1 MMDTAQKYEKYVVT
15 SHAPPMPPVE
25 VSHAQGAT
33 ISAADGTTYLD
44 GFAGYSVVNA
54 GHSNPEVLAAAKSA
68 MDRHIHVGS
77 YLYYAPA
84 VADLAEKLA
93 AITPGRLQQS
103 FFGNSGAEAVEGA
116 LRVAKTYTDRNEFIS
131 LQYSFHGRTL
141 GTLSLGGNAR
151 RKRRAGPMVA
161 GAAVAP
167 APYCYR
173 CPLHLTYPS
182 CDVACADEV
191 ERVFE
196 TQTSGNVAAMIAE
209 PVMGE
214 GGIIVP
220 PPAYF
225 PKVKRIVENND
236 ALFISD
242 EVQTSFGRTGSM
254 FASEEMGIEPDI
266 LTLAKG
272 IANGFPLSAFTTRPE
287 IGESFQPGDH
297 FSTFGGN
304 LVSSAAA
311 IATIEFLEREQIA
324 EHTRRVGQHV
334 LNVLEGWQDTHPL
347 VGDVRGKGLMI
358 GIELVSDQETRDP
371 APEAAKR
378 VQEECRKAGLLIG
391 CGGFYG
397 NVLRFQPP
405 LVITMAQAGRAL
417 DILDQALRSQEPG
430 YASSVHSIAERASI
444 S

>member
-1 MMDTAQKYEKYVVT
+1 MDTKQKYEKYVVT
-15 SHAPPMPPVE
+15 SHAPAMPPVE

-33 ISAADGTTYLD
+33 ITAADGTTYLD

-68 MDRHIHVGS
+68 MDRHVHVGS

-93 AITPGRLQQS
+93 EITPGRLEQS

-116 LRVAKTYTDRNEFIS
+116 LRIAKTYTDRNEFIS

-151 RKRRAGPMVA
+151 RKRRAGPMASGVA
-161 GAAVAP
+161 IAP

-182 CDVACADEV
+182 CNVACADEV

-220 PPAYF
+220 PPEYF
-225 PKVKRIVENND
+225 PKVKPILERNE

-242 EVQTSFGRTGSM
+242 EVQTSFGRTGTM
-254 FASEEMGIEPDI
+254 FASEEIGVEPDI

-304 LVSSAAA
+304 LVSAAAA
-311 IATIEFLEREQIA
+311 IATIGFLEREQVPA
-324 EHTRRVGQHV
+324 HARRLGRYI
-334 LNVLEGWQDTHPL
+334 LNELETWRNAHPL
-347 VGDVRGKGLMI
+347 IGDVRGKGLMI
-358 GIELVSDQETRDP
+358 GIELVTDQENKTP
-371 APEAAKR
+371 AADEAKR

-405 LVITMAQAGRAL
+405 LIITLAQAQRAL
-417 DILDQALRSQEPG
+417 EILDSAFSAVEE
-430 YASSVHSIAERASI
+430 SSAILAAT
-444 S
+444 

>member
-1 MMDTAQKYEKYVVT
+1 MDTKEKYEKYVVT
-15 SHAPPMPPVE
+15 SHAPAMPPVE

-33 ISAADGTTYLD
+33 ITAADGTEYLD

-54 GHSNPEVLAAAKSA
+54 GHSNPAVIAAAKAA
-68 MDRHIHVGS
+68 MDRHVHVGS

-93 AITPGRLQQS
+93 QITPGRLQQS

-151 RKRRAGPMVA
+151 RKRRAGPLVS
-161 GAAVAP
+161 GAAIAP

-182 CDVACADEV
+182 CNVACADEV
-191 ERVFE
+191 ERVFD

-220 PPAYF
+220 PPEYF
-225 PKVKRIVENND
+225 PKVKRILDQNE
-236 ALFISD
+236 ALFIAD
-242 EVQTSFGRTGSM
+242 EVQTSFGRTGTM
-254 FASEEMGIEPDI
+254 FASEEIGIEPDI
-266 LTLAKG
+266 LTSAKG

-304 LVSSAAA
+304 LVSAAAA
-311 IATIEFLEREQIA
+311 IATIDFLEREELS
-324 EHTRRVGQHV
+324 EHARYVGQRV
-334 LNVLEGWQDTHPL
+334 LDTLETWRESHDL

-358 GIELVSDQETRDP
+358 GIELVTDRAARTP
-371 APEAAKR
+371 APDEAKR
-378 VQEECRKAGLLIG
+378 VQEACRQAGLLIG

-405 LVITMAQAGRAL
+405 LVISLAQAERAL
-417 DILDQALRSQEPG
+417 DILDNALSVVEESTSVLA
-430 YASSVHSIAERASI
+430 AS
-444 S
+444 

>member
-1 MMDTAQKYEKYVVT
+1 MDTKQKYEKYVVT
-15 SHAPPMPPVE
+15 SHAPAMPPVE
-25 VSHAQGAT
+25 VSHALGAT
-33 ISAADGTTYLD
+33 ITAADGTAYLD

-54 GHSNPEVLAAAKSA
+54 GHSNPEVLAAAKST
-68 MDRHIHVGS
+68 MDRHVHVGS

-93 AITPGRLQQS
+93 EITPGRLEQS

-116 LRVAKTYTDRNEFIS
+116 LRIAKTYTDRTEFIS

-151 RKRRAGPMVA
+151 RKRRAGPLTSGVA
-161 GAAVAP
+161 IAP

-182 CDVACADEV
+182 CNVACADEV

-196 TQTSGNVAAMIAE
+196 TQTTGNVAAMIAE

-214 GGIIVP
+214 AGIIVP
-220 PPAYF
+220 PPEYF
-225 PKVKRIVENND
+225 PKAKRIVEQND
-236 ALFISD
+236 ALFIAD

-254 FASEEMGIEPDI
+254 FASEDIGVEPDI
-266 LTLAKG
+266 LTSAKG
-272 IANGFPLSAFTTRPE
+272 IANGFPLSAFTTRRE
-287 IGESFQPGDH
+287 IGESFLPGDH

-304 LVSSAAA
+304 LVSAAAA
-311 IATIEFLEREQIA
+311 IATIDFLEREDLPAHA
-324 EHTRRVGQHV
+324 EYVGRHV
-334 LNVLEGWQDTHPL
+334 LDALATIRDDHPL
-347 VGDVRGKGLMI
+347 IGDVRGKGLMI
-358 GIELVSDQETRDP
+358 GLELVTDRETKNP
-371 APEAAKR
+371 APDEAKQ
-378 VQEECRKAGLLIG
+378 VQEECRRAGLLIG

-405 LVITMAQAGRAL
+405 LIITLAQADRAL
-417 DILDQALRSQEPG
+417 DILDSALSAVEES
-430 YASSVHSIAERASI
+430 AAVLTT
-444 S
+444 

>member
-1 MMDTAQKYEKYVVT
+1 MDTKEKYAKYVVT

-33 ISAADGTTYLD
+33 ITATDGTTYLD

-54 GHSNPEVLAAAKSA
+54 GHSNPDVIAAAKSA

-84 VADLAEKLA
+84 VGDLAEKLA
-93 AITPGRLQQS
+93 EITPRRLEQS

-116 LRVAKTYTDRNEFIS
+116 LRIAKTFTNRNEFIA

-151 RKRRAGPMVA
+151 RKRRAGPLVSGVA
-161 GAAVAP
+161 MAP

-182 CDVACADEV
+182 CNVACAAEV
-191 ERVFE
+191 ERVFD

-220 PPAYF
+220 PPEYF
-225 PKVKRIVENND
+225 PKVSRILRSND
-236 ALFISD
+236 ALFIAD
-242 EVQTSFGRTGSM
+242 EVQTSFGRTGTM
-254 FASEEMGIEPDI
+254 FASEEIGVEPDI
-266 LTLAKG
+266 LTMAKG
-272 IANGFPLSAFTTRPE
+272 IANGFPLSAFITRPE
-287 IGESFQPGDH
+287 IGESFLPGDH

-304 LVSSAAA
+304 LVAAAAA
-311 IATIEFLEREQIA
+311 IATVNYLERENLAQHARYI
-324 EHTRRVGQHV
+324 GQHV
-334 LNVLEGWQDTHPL
+334 LDALARMQRDQSL
-347 VGDVRGKGLMI
+347 IGDVRGKGLMI
-358 GIELVSDQETRDP
+358 GIELVKDRETKSP
-371 APEAAKR
+371 APDEAKQ
-378 VQEECRKAGLLIG
+378 VQEECRKAGLLVG

-397 NVLRFQPP
+397 NVIRFQPP
-405 LVITMAQAGRAL
+405 LVITMAQTDRAL
-417 DILDQALRSQEPG
+417 DILDSALSEVARPTAVLS
-430 YASSVHSIAERASI
+430 AS
-444 S
+444 

>member
-1 MMDTAQKYEKYVVT
+1 MDTKQKYEKYVVT
-15 SHAPPMPPVE
+15 SHAAAMPPVE

-33 ISAADGTTYLD
+33 ITAADGTTYLD

-54 GHSNPEVLAAAKSA
+54 GHSNPEILAAAKTA
-68 MDRHIHVGS
+68 MDRHVHVGS

-93 AITPGRLQQS
+93 EITPGRLEQS

-116 LRVAKTYTDRNEFIS
+116 LRIAKTYTDRNEFIS

-151 RKRRAGPMVA
+151 RKRRAGPMASGVA
-161 GAAVAP
+161 IAP

-182 CDVACADEV
+182 CNVACAEEV

-214 GGIIVP
+214 AGIIV
-220 PPAYF
+220 AATRVLS
-225 PKVKRIVENND
+225 KSVERIVARND

-242 EVQTSFGRTGSM
+242 EVQTSYGRTGTM
-254 FASEEMGIEPDI
+254 FASEEIGVEPDI
-266 LTLAKG
+266 LTSAKG
-272 IANGFPLSAFTTRPE
+272 IANGFPLSAFTTRRE
-287 IGESFQPGDH
+287 IGESFLPGDH

-304 LVSSAAA
+304 LVSAAAA
-311 IATIEFLEREQIA
+311 IATIAFLEREDLPA
-324 EHTRRVGQHV
+324 HARYLGQHV
-334 LNVLEGWQDTHPL
+334 LNSLSSLQDDHPL
-347 VGDVRGKGLMI
+347 MGDVRGKG
-358 GIELVSDQETRDP
+358 
-371 APEAAKR
+371 
-378 VQEECRKAGLLIG
+378 
-391 CGGFYG
+391 
-397 NVLRFQPP
+397 
-405 LVITMAQAGRAL
+405 
-417 DILDQALRSQEPG
+417 
-430 YASSVHSIAERASI
+430 
-444 S
+444 

>member
-1 MMDTAQKYEKYVVT
+1 MDTKQKYEKYVVT

-33 ISAADGTTYLD
+33 ITAADGTTYLD

-54 GHSNPEVLAAAKSA
+54 GHSNPEVIAAAKSA

-84 VADLAEKLA
+84 VGDLAEKLA
-93 AITPGRLQQS
+93 EITPGRLEQS

-116 LRVAKTYTDRNEFIS
+116 LRIAKTFTNRNEFIT

-151 RKRRAGPMVA
+151 RKRRAGPMVSGVA
-161 GAAVAP
+161 IAP

-182 CDVACADEV
+182 CNVACADEV
-191 ERVFE
+191 ERVFD

-220 PPAYF
+220 PPEYF
-225 PKVKRIVENND
+225 PKVSRILQSND
-236 ALFISD
+236 ALFIAD
-242 EVQTSFGRTGSM
+242 EVQTSFGRTGTM
-254 FASEEMGIEPDI
+254 FASEEIGVEPDI

-272 IANGFPLSAFTTRPE
+272 IANGFPLSAFITRSE
-287 IGESFQPGDH
+287 IGESFLPGDH

-304 LVSSAAA
+304 LVSAAAA
-311 IATIEFLEREQIA
+311 IATVNYLERENLAQHARFI
-324 EHTRRVGQHV
+324 GQHV
-334 LNVLEGWQDTHPL
+334 LDALARMQRAQPL
-347 VGDVRGKGLMI
+347 IGDVRGKGLMI
-358 GIELVSDQETRDP
+358 GIELVKDRDTKSP
-371 APEAAKR
+371 APEEAKR
-378 VQEECRKAGLLIG
+378 VQEECRKAGLLVG

-397 NVLRFQPP
+397 NVIRFQPP
-405 LVITMAQAGRAL
+405 LVITMAQADRAL
-417 DILDQALRSQEPG
+417 EILDSAFSAVARPAAVLT
-430 YASSVHSIAERASI
+430 AS
-444 S
+444 

>member
-1 MMDTAQKYEKYVVT
+1 MDTQQKYEEYVVT
-15 SHAPPMPPVE
+15 SHAPAMPPVE

-33 ISAADGTTYLD
+33 ITAADGTEYLD

-54 GHSNPEVLAAAKSA
+54 GHSNPEILAAAKDA
-68 MDRHIHVGS
+68 MDRHVHVGS

-93 AITPGRLQQS
+93 EITPGRLQQS

-116 LRVAKTYTDRNEFIS
+116 LRIAKTYTDRNEFIS

-151 RKRRAGPMVA
+151 RKRRAGPLVS
-161 GAAVAP
+161 GAAMAP

-182 CDVACADEV
+182 CNVACADEV
-191 ERVFE
+191 ERVFD

-220 PPAYF
+220 PPEYF
-225 PKVKRIVENND
+225 PKVKRILDQND
-236 ALFISD
+236 ALFIAD
-242 EVQTSFGRTGSM
+242 EVQTSFGRTGTM
-254 FASEEMGIEPDI
+254 FASEEIGIEPDI
-266 LTLAKG
+266 LTSAKG

-304 LVSSAAA
+304 LVSAAA
-311 IATIEFLEREQIA
+311 ALATIDYLEREELS
-324 EHTRRVGQHV
+324 EHARILGQRILDALKPWRESHY
-334 LNVLEGWQDTHPL
+334 L

-358 GIELVSDQETRDP
+358 GIELVTDREAKTP
-371 APEAAKR
+371 APDEAKR
-378 VQEECRKAGLLIG
+378 VQEECRKAGLLVG

-397 NVLRFQPP
+397 NVIRFQPP
-405 LVITMAQAGRAL
+405 LVISPAQAERAL
-417 DILDQALRSQEPG
+417 DVLDNALTAVEES
-430 YASSVHSIAERASI
+430 ASVLAAT
-444 S
+444 

>member
-1 MMDTAQKYEKYVVT
+1 MDTKQKYEQFVVT

-25 VSHAQGAT
+25 VSHAEGAT
-33 ISAADGTTYLD
+33 ITAADGTTYLD

-68 MDRHIHVGS
+68 MDRHVHVGS

-93 AITPGRLQQS
+93 EITPGRLQQS

-116 LRVAKTYTDRNEFIS
+116 LRVAKTFTGRNEFIS

-151 RKRRAGPMVA
+151 RKRRAGPLVA
-161 GAAVAP
+161 GAAIAP

-191 ERVFE
+191 ERVFD

-209 PVMGE
+209 PLMGE
-214 GGIIVP
+214 GGIIEP
-220 PPAYF
+220 PPEYF
-225 PKVKRIVENND
+225 PKVKRILERNE

-242 EVQTSFGRTGSM
+242 EVQTSFGRTGAM
-254 FASEEMGIEPDI
+254 FASEEIGIEPDI
-266 LTLAKG
+266 LTSAKG

-304 LVSSAAA
+304 LVSAAAA
-311 IATIEFLEREQIA
+311 IATIDFLEREKVP
-324 EHTRRVGQHV
+324 EYTRRLGQHV
-334 LNVLEGWQDTHPL
+334 LSELATWQETHPFI
-347 VGDVRGKGLMI
+347 GDVRGRGLMI
-358 GIELVSDQETRDP
+358 GLEIVSDRETKAP
-371 APEAAKR
+371 APDEAKR

-391 CGGFYG
+391 VGGFYG

-405 LVITMAQAGRAL
+405 LVITQAQADRAL
-417 DILDQALRSQEPG
+417 EVLDHALRALVPAMGRKS
-430 YASSVHSIAERASI
+430 RAGTAAI
-444 S
+444 

>member
-1 MMDTAQKYEKYVVT
+1 MDTKQKYEKYVVT
-15 SHAPPMPPVE
+15 SHAPPLPPVE
-25 VSHAQGAT
+25 VAHAEGVNIT
-33 ISAADGTTYLD
+33 AADGTTYMD

-54 GHSNPEVLAAAKSA
+54 GHSNPEVLAAAKEA
-68 MDRHIHVGS
+68 MNRHVHVGS

-93 AITPGRLQQS
+93 AITPGRLEQS

-116 LRVAKTYTDRNEFIS
+116 LRIAKAHTNRNEFIS

-151 RKRRAGPMVA
+151 RKRRAGPMAA
-161 GAAVAP
+161 GVAVAP

-209 PVMGE
+209 PVLGE
-214 GGIIVP
+214 GGIITP

-225 PKVKRIVENND
+225 PKVKRILDKND
-236 ALFISD
+236 ALFIAD
-242 EVQTSFGRTGSM
+242 EVQTSFGRTGAM
-254 FASEEMGIEPDI
+254 FASAEVGVEPDI
-266 LTLAKG
+266 LTSAKG
-272 IANGFPLSAFTTRPE
+272 IANGFPLSAFTTRRE
-287 IGESFQPGDH
+287 IGESFLPGDH

-304 LVSSAAA
+304 LVSAAAA
-311 IATIEFLEREQIA
+311 IATIEFLEREQVA
-324 EHTRRVGQHV
+324 EHARLVGQRV
-334 LNVLEGWQDTHPL
+334 LDTLESWRDAHYL

-358 GIELVSDQETRDP
+358 GIELVTDRDTKQP
-371 APEAAKR
+371 APDAAKR
-378 VQEECRKAGLLIG
+378 VQEECRQAGLLIG

-405 LVITMAQAGRAL
+405 LIITLAQ
-417 DILDQALRSQEPG
+417 
-430 YASSVHSIAERASI
+430 AERALEILDGALTAVEETASALVA

>member
-1 MMDTAQKYEKYVVT
+1 MDTIQKYEKYVVT
-15 SHAPPMPPVE
+15 SHAPPLPPVE
-25 VSHAQGAT
+25 VARAQGAT
-33 ISAADGTTYLD
+33 LTATDGTTYLD

-54 GHSNPEVLAAAKSA
+54 GHSNPQVLAAAKEA
-68 MDRHIHVGS
+68 MDRHVHVGS

-93 AITPGRLQQS
+93 EITPGRLEQS

-116 LRVAKTYTDRNEFIS
+116 LRVAKTYTGRNEFIS

-151 RKRRAGPMVA
+151 RKRRAGPPVA
-161 GAAVAP
+161 GVAVAP

-182 CDVACADEV
+182 CGVACADEV

-196 TQTSGNVAAMIAE
+196 TQTTGNVAAMIAE

-214 GGIIVP
+214 GGIITP

-225 PKVKRIVENND
+225 PKVKRILDKYE
-236 ALFISD
+236 ALFIAD
-242 EVQTSFGRTGSM
+242 EVQTSFGRTGVM
-254 FASEEMGIEPDI
+254 FASEEIGVEPDI

-272 IANGFPLSAFTTRPE
+272 IANGFPLSAFTTRRE

-304 LVSSAAA
+304 LVAAA
-311 IATIEFLEREQIA
+311 AANATIDFLEREQVA
-324 EHTRRVGQHV
+324 AHARRVGQQ
-334 LNVLEGWQDTHPL
+334 VLETLETWRDSHPL
-347 VGDVRGKGLMI
+347 IGDVRGKGLMI
-358 GIELVSDQETRDP
+358 GIELVSDRETKEP
-371 APEAAKR
+371 AADEAKR
-378 VQEECRKAGLLIG
+378 VQEECRQAGLLIG

-405 LVITMAQAGRAL
+405 LIITPTQTERAL
-417 DILDQALRSQEPG
+417 EILDSALTVVENAAAAVV
-430 YASSVHSIAERASI
+430 AS
-444 S
+444 

>member
-1 MMDTAQKYEKYVVT
+1 MDTKQKYDAYVVT
-15 SHAPPMPPVE
+15 SHAPAMPPVE

-33 ISAADGTTYLD
+33 ITAADGTEYLD

-54 GHSNPEVLAAAKSA
+54 GHSNPDVLAAAKAA
-68 MDRHIHVGS
+68 MDRHVHVGS
-77 YLYYAPA
+77 YLYYAPV

-93 AITPGRLQQS
+93 AIAPGRLQQS
-103 FFGNSGAEAVEGA
+103 FFANSGAEAVEGA
-116 LRVAKTYTDRNEFIS
+116 LRIAKTFTGRNEFIS

-151 RKRRAGPMVA
+151 RKRRAGPMA
-161 GAAVAP
+161 PGAAIAP

-182 CDVACADEV
+182 CNVACADEV
-191 ERVFE
+191 ERVFD

-220 PPAYF
+220 PPEYF
-225 PKVKRIVENND
+225 PKVKRILERNE
-236 ALFISD
+236 ALFIAD
-242 EVQTSFGRTGSM
+242 EVQTSFGRTGTM

-266 LTLAKG
+266 LTSAKG

-304 LVSSAAA
+304 LVSAAAA
-311 IATIEFLEREQIA
+311 IATIDFLEREEVPAHARYIGQRVLDTL
-324 EHTRRVGQHV
+324 ETWRGTHT
-334 LNVLEGWQDTHPL
+334 L
-347 VGDVRGKGLMI
+347 VGDVRGKGLML
-358 GIELVSDQETRDP
+358 GIELVTDREAKTP
-371 APEAAKR
+371 APDEAKR
-378 VQEECRKAGLLIG
+378 VQEECRKAGLLVG

-397 NVLRFQPP
+397 NVVRFQPP
-405 LVITMAQAGRAL
+405 LVISLAQAERAL
-417 DILDQALRSQEPG
+417 DILDTALTRVEESATVLAAP
-430 YASSVHSIAERASI
+430 
-444 S
+444 

>member
-1 MMDTAQKYEKYVVT
+1 MDTIQKYEQYVVT
-15 SHAPPMPPVE
+15 SHAPAMPPVE
-25 VSHAQGAT
+25 VSHAEGAT
-33 ISAADGTTYLD
+33 LTAADGTTYLD

-54 GHSNPEVLAAAKSA
+54 GHSNPEVLGAAKAA
-68 MDRHIHVGS
+68 MDRHVHVGS

-93 AITPGRLQQS
+93 EITPGRLEQS

-116 LRVAKTYTDRNEFIS
+116 LRIAKAYTDRSEFIS

-151 RKRRAGPMVA
+151 RKRRAGPMASGVA
-161 GAAVAP
+161 MAP

-173 CPLHLTYPS
+173 CPLHLTYPA

-191 ERVFE
+191 QRVFD
-196 TQTSGNVAAMIAE
+196 TQTSGNVAAFIAE

-225 PKVKRIVENND
+225 PKVKRILERNE
-236 ALFISD
+236 ALFVAD
-242 EVQTSFGRTGSM
+242 EVQTSFGRTGAM
-254 FASEEMGIEPDI
+254 FASEDIGVEPDI
-266 LTLAKG
+266 LTSAKG
-272 IANGFPLSAFTTRPE
+272 IANGFPLSAFTTRRE
-287 IGESFQPGDH
+287 IGESFLPGDH

-304 LVSSAAA
+304 LVSAAA
-311 IATIEFLEREQIA
+311 ALATIEFLERERIA
-324 EHTRRVGQHV
+324 EYTRQMGEHV
-334 LNVLEGWQDTHPL
+334 LSVLSAWYERHPL
-347 VGDVRGKGLMI
+347 IGDVRGKGLMI
-358 GIELVSDQETRDP
+358 GIELVTDRETKEP
-371 APEAAKR
+371 APDEAKR
-378 VQEECRKAGLLIG
+378 VQEECRQAGLLIG

-405 LVITMAQAGRAL
+405 LVITQT
-417 DILDQALRSQEPG
+417 Q
-430 YASSVHSIAERASI
+430 AERALEI
-444 S
+444 LDGALTAVEAVAAVPAAT